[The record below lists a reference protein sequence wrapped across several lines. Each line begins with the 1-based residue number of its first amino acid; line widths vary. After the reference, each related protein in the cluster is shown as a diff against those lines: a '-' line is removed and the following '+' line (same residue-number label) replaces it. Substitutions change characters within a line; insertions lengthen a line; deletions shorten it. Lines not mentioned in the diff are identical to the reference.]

1 MVRLEGDMSLKNPVT
16 PPGIDHGIVRLEALH
31 LNHYATP
38 GPVTTSTHGIYN
50 YVPQTNPVYTAHSV
64 AAVLYL
70 QSALPVMLFRPC
82 SMFCTFTAALP
93 AVCVQCT
100 VWLFFAVP

>member
-1 MVRLEGDMSLKNPVT
+1 M
-16 PPGIDHGIVRLEALH
+16 
-31 LNHYATP
+31 
-38 GPVTTSTHGIYN
+38 HGIYN
-50 YVPQTNPVYTAHSV
+50 FIPETNCVAMLYSV

-70 QSALPVMLFRPC
+70 QFVLPVMLFIILN
-82 SMFCTFTAALP
+82 MFCTFTSALP